1 MSVLPCSFLQR
12 VSIIVSLDSTIYDD
26 VMSLFSSRLL
36 LKTVHV
42 PLLLIFLAYGVAA
55 QTGADA
61 CHVYVVDL
69 AKSARALQTA
79 ERAESEEA
87 LAKALSAAQT
97 IFPEFQP
104 IIGEEKLTTRH
115 YSFPGS
121 KLVIT
126 ASVYYTDE
134 SMASHGEE
142 ADSSRN
148 DSMLIGII
156 VANRGKAS
164 AIEPQAGNAI
174 TEVTYDQHTNKIR
187 AKQHV
192 NVDGRMYLV
201 GIECD
206 CMAGKKSAKQQD

>member
-1 MSVLPCSFLQR
+1 MV
-12 VSIIVSLDSTIYDD
+12 I
-26 VMSLFSSRLL
+26 FSART
-36 LKTVHV
+36 LKALRA
-42 PLLLIFLAYGVAA
+42 PLLVVFLSYGVAA
-55 QTGADA
+55 QTGADT

-69 AKSARALQTA
+69 AKSTRALKTL

-87 LAKALSAAQT
+87 LAKALAAAQT

-104 IIGEEKLTTRH
+104 TIAEEGLTTKH
-115 YSFPGS
+115 YPFPGS

-134 SMASHGEE
+134 SMASHGEG
-142 ADSSRN
+142 ASSSRN

-156 VANRGKAS
+156 VSSRRKAS

-174 TEVTYDQHTNKIR
+174 TEVTFDQYTNKIR

-192 NVDGRMYLV
+192 KVLGRMYLV

-206 CMAGKKSAKQQD
+206 CMSDKKPR

>member
-1 MSVLPCSFLQR
+1 
-12 VSIIVSLDSTIYDD
+12 
-26 VMSLFSSRLL
+26 MSLFSPRLL
-36 LKTVHV
+36 LKTVLAF
-42 PLLLIFLAYGVAA
+42 LLLVFLAYGVAA

-69 AKSARALQTA
+69 AKSTRALKTL
-79 ERAESEEA
+79 EKAESEEA
-87 LAKALSAAQT
+87 VAKALSAAQT
-97 IFPEFQP
+97 IFPEFRP
-104 IIGEEKLTTRH
+104 AIGEEELTTKH

-134 SMASHGEE
+134 SMASHGEG
-142 ADSSRN
+142 AASSRN
-148 DSMLIGII
+148 DSMLIGIT

-192 NVDGRMYLV
+192 KVRGRMYLV

-206 CMAGKKSAKQQD
+206 CMSDKKPR

>member
-1 MSVLPCSFLQR
+1 MV
-12 VSIIVSLDSTIYDD
+12 I
-26 VMSLFSSRLL
+26 FSSR
-36 LKTVHV
+36 TVKALCA
-42 PLLLIFLAYGVAA
+42 PLLLIFLAYGAAA
-55 QTGADA
+55 QTGADT

-69 AKSARALQTA
+69 AGSSRALKTA
-79 ERAESEEA
+79 AESEEA

-104 IIGEEKLTTRH
+104 TIGEEELTTKH
-115 YSFPGS
+115 YTFPGS

-134 SMASHGEE
+134 SMASHGEG
-142 ADSSRN
+142 AFDSRN
-148 DSMLIGII
+148 DSMLIGIV
-156 VANRGKAS
+156 VASRGKAS
-164 AIEPQAGNAI
+164 AIEPQVGNAI

-192 NVDGRMYLV
+192 KVRGRMYLV

-206 CMAGKKSAKQQD
+206 CMAEKKLR

>member
-1 MSVLPCSFLQR
+1 MF
-12 VSIIVSLDSTIYDD
+12 
-26 VMSLFSSRLL
+26 LFSPRLL
-36 LKTVHV
+36 LKAAL
-42 PLLLIFLAYGVAA
+42 PSLLLVFLAGGVAA
-55 QTGADA
+55 QTGADK

-69 AKSARALQTA
+69 AKSTRALKTL
-79 ERAESEEA
+79 EKAESEEA

-104 IIGEEKLTTRH
+104 TIGEEELTTKH

-134 SMASHGEE
+134 SMASHGEG
-142 ADSSRN
+142 ASSSRN
-148 DSMLIGII
+148 DSMLIGVI
-156 VANRGKAS
+156 VASRGKAS

-192 NVDGRMYLV
+192 KVLGRMYLV

-206 CMAGKKSAKQQD
+206 CMSDKKPR

>member
-1 MSVLPCSFLQR
+1 MV
-12 VSIIVSLDSTIYDD
+12 I
-26 VMSLFSSRLL
+26 FSSR
-36 LKTVHV
+36 TVKALCA
-42 PLLLIFLAYGVAA
+42 PLLLIFLAYGAAA
-55 QTGADA
+55 QTGTDK

-69 AKSARALQTA
+69 AKSTRALKA
-79 ERAESEEA
+79 VEKAESEEA
-87 LAKALSAAQT
+87 IAKALSAAQT

-104 IIGEEKLTTRH
+104 TIGEEELTTKH
-115 YSFPGS
+115 YPFPGS

-134 SMASHGEE
+134 SMASHGEG
-142 ADSSRN
+142 ASDSRN

-174 TEVTYDQHTNKIR
+174 TEVTYDQYTNKIR

-192 NVDGRMYLV
+192 KVRGRMYLV

-206 CMAGKKSAKQQD
+206 CMAEKKSR

>member
-1 MSVLPCSFLQR
+1 MV
-12 VSIIVSLDSTIYDD
+12 I
-26 VMSLFSSRLL
+26 FSS
-36 LKTVHV
+36 KTVKALRA
-42 PLLLIFLAYGVAA
+42 PLLVVFLAYGAAA

-69 AKSARALQTA
+69 AKSSRALKTA
-79 ERAESEEA
+79 EKAASEEA
-87 LAKALSAAQT
+87 VAKALAAAQT

-104 IIGEEKLTTRH
+104 TIGEEELTTKH

-134 SMASHGEE
+134 SMASHGES
-142 ADSSRN
+142 AAASRN
-148 DSMLIGII
+148 DSMLIGIN

-192 NVDGRMYLV
+192 KVRGRMYLV
-201 GIECD
+201 GLECD
-206 CMAGKKSAKQQD
+206 CMAEKKPM

>member
-1 MSVLPCSFLQR
+1 MA
-12 VSIIVSLDSTIYDD
+12 I
-26 VMSLFSSRLL
+26 FSSS
-36 LKTVHV
+36 TVKALRA
-42 PLLLIFLAYGVAA
+42 PLLVIFFAYGVAA

-69 AKSARALQTA
+69 AKSTRALKNL
-79 ERAESEEA
+79 EKAESEEA

-104 IIGEEKLTTRH
+104 TIGEEELTTKH
-115 YSFPGS
+115 YPFPGS

-126 ASVYYTDE
+126 ASIYYTDE
-134 SMASHGEE
+134 SMASNGEE
-142 ADSSRN
+142 AASSRN

-174 TEVTYDQHTNKIR
+174 TEVTYDRYTNKIR

-192 NVDGRMYLV
+192 KVHGRMYLV

-206 CMAGKKSAKQQD
+206 CMSDKKPR

>member
-1 MSVLPCSFLQR
+1 MV
-12 VSIIVSLDSTIYDD
+12 I
-26 VMSLFSSRLL
+26 FSSR
-36 LKTVHV
+36 TVKALCA
-42 PLLLIFLAYGVAA
+42 PLLLIFLAYGAAA
-55 QTGADA
+55 QTGADT

-69 AKSARALQTA
+69 AGSSRALKTA
-79 ERAESEEA
+79 AESEEA

-104 IIGEEKLTTRH
+104 TIGEEELTTKH
-115 YSFPGS
+115 YTFPGR

-134 SMASHGEE
+134 SMASHGER
-142 ADSSRN
+142 ASDSRN
-148 DSMLIGII
+148 DSMLIGIV
-156 VANRGKAS
+156 VASRGKAS
-164 AIEPQAGNAI
+164 AIEPQVGNAI

-192 NVDGRMYLV
+192 KVRGRMYLV

-206 CMAGKKSAKQQD
+206 CMAEKKLR

>member
-1 MSVLPCSFLQR
+1 L
-12 VSIIVSLDSTIYDD
+12 
-26 VMSLFSSRLL
+26 
-36 LKTVHV
+36 
-42 PLLLIFLAYGVAA
+42 
-55 QTGADA
+55 
-61 CHVYVVDL
+61 DL
-69 AKSARALQTA
+69 AKSSRALKTA
-79 ERAESEEA
+79 EKAASEA
-87 LAKALSAAQT
+87 AVAKALAAAQT

-104 IIGEEKLTTRH
+104 TIGEEELTTKH

-134 SMASHGEE
+134 SMASHGES
-142 ADSSRN
+142 AAASRN
-148 DSMLIGII
+148 DSMLIGIY

-192 NVDGRMYLV
+192 KVRGRMYLV
-201 GIECD
+201 GLECD
-206 CMAGKKSAKQQD
+206 CMAEKKPM